1 MLHVYAYVEKGLAQ
15 LPVERRE
22 VAQVL
27 EVEVDV
33 GAWRAVLGGRLAVE
47 QHTIGG
53 AAQVV
58 VMFAQV
64 GSCVLLR
71 AQLEL
76 DTACLQACNKFL
88 RRKERSVL
96 DGRLHVAFVGV
107 FRITIATLDDLI
119 AHVAPSRA
127 SPAVPRLQ

>member
-1 MLHVYAYVEKGLAQ
+1 M
-15 LPVERRE
+15 
-22 VAQVL
+22 L

-33 GAWRAVLGGRLAVE
+33 GAGCAVIGGRLAVE

-58 VMFAQV
+58 VVFAQV

-76 DTACLQACNKFL
+76 DAARLQACNKFL
-88 RRKERSVL
+88 RRKERLVL
-96 DGRLHVAFVGV
+96 DGRLLVAFVGV
-107 FRITIATLDDLI
+107 FRITIAILADLI

-127 SPAVPRLQ
+127 SPAVPRPQ